1 MADDLKRTLREV
13 ERAGWTITKRGN
25 HNVLIGPEGQR
36 VVSCA
41 TRAGGRAHQN
51 FLGQLK
57 RAGLDLRRNQRP
69 PRRKRRRQ

>member
-1 MADDLKRTLREV
+1 VADDLKRTLRAV
-13 ERAGWTITKRGN
+13 KRAGWTVTRRGG
-25 HNVLIGPEGQR
+25 HLLLDSPDGQR

-57 RAGLDLRRNQRP
+57 RAGLDLRDPHQRP
-69 PRRKRRRQ
+69 RRRKKP

>member
-13 ERAGWTITKRGN
+13 ERAGWTITRRGG
-25 HNVLIGPEGQR
+25 HYLLDSPEGQR

-41 TRAGGRAHQN
+41 SRAGGRAHQN

-57 RAGLDLRRNQRP
+57 RAGLDLRRDQRP